1 MASFDKGN
9 TLFVGDFVNPN
20 TPLWLS
26 ALNPVVPPANI
37 TVSTLT
43 TAPSGGIIM
52 TSDGVAL
59 PNTNYA
65 ELNFNRATGGS
76 ITATQLTQNVSKDVP
91 TKVADGDYLTVATQ
105 NHTVYDDLALA
116 GLQIFGNQVT
126 NPLANTG
133 AAGYLTQGDTPYS
146 IILHTGSFETG
157 DIIANNATVSTLQ
170 VSSFTEIGLFNTD
183 VFTASTVNTNFF
195 NTNQAQFSTLTSR
208 IANIETIN
216 SSTITAEFINVS
228 TLRASTFSIL
238 NNAVISSL
246 TVSTLGVTNAN
257 LNNIST
263 GIMTVGIANISTL
276 NTDGGDV
283 ITSTLVSE
291 NVSSV
296 TAVLKEIF
304 VSTMNFNATVSPN
317 IDLGLGSLVG
327 GIVGAVGANA
337 LSIGLGAA
345 GLGTGIAGLAL
356 ARKSGTGIDPTVFQ
370 TINGTSQLQFSTLGQ
385 PTLTVF
391 TLTDEL
397 DYTHAP
403 GSTIY
408 TSTIIPAGSR
418 AVRTV
423 SDPLNLANSDGGLG
437 LGIQGYSQ
445 WESVYPGTLQL
456 NESSI
461 TTTGNGSKI
470 IMSPAPGANIS
481 IIGDGGLFMTPRV
494 DGTGTIQ
501 IDATTIYFN
510 SGNLDVYE
518 SVFVGRISTLSS
530 IQGASGVP
538 VSVYPGIITSTL
550 AVSSLTVGATTQPTF
565 VTSTLTTGTLSVTNS
580 AAVSQT
586 VRLATNG
593 GQIGS
598 LGVFVGQTVLN
609 PPVDGNSMSVQ
620 NDIQCESLGARS
632 LLFTRGSLTA
642 QGTSYLSSIQAISVS
657 SIAMQSSSIATNV
670 LTAPSIVTNFING
683 LQMTPSPPISGNYG
697 TQWGT
702 FVIAGL
708 RFMWGI
714 TNGNQS
720 PPYYSTGTFT
730 PNFGAVPIVLLT
742 PYTFANV
749 PSWWSVVDVRVNG
762 FTSLGLNEPGRPFA
776 TQCQWLAIGPA

>member
-1 MASFDKGN
+1 MSVLFQGVYSAPDK
-9 TLFVGDFVNPN
+9 
-20 TPLWLS
+20 PLWLS
-26 ALNPVVPPANI
+26 ATNNIIAPANI
-37 TVSTLT
+37 TVSSIT
-43 TAPSGGIIM
+43 TSASGGLVL
-52 TSDGVAL
+52 TASTDPA
-59 PNTNYA
+59 P
-65 ELNFNRATGGS
+65 
-76 ITATQLTQNVSKDVP
+76 ATQYGSVSFARAGGNPPTLLEQNVSKNVP
-91 TKVADGDYLTVATQ
+91 TKATDFDYLTVSKNAG
-105 NHTVYDDLALA
+105 TVYDDLALA
-116 GLQIFGNQVT
+116 GLQIYGNQVT
-126 NPLANTG
+126 SPAANTG
-133 AAGYLTQGDTPYS
+133 AAGYLTQGDLPYS
-146 IILHTGSFETG
+146 VTLHTGIFTTG
-157 DIIANNATVSTLQ
+157 NLKASAATVSTLT
-170 VSSFTEIGLFNTD
+170 VSSLTETGVFNSD
-183 VFTASTVNTNFF
+183 IFNASTVNTNFF
-195 NTNQAQFSTLTSR
+195 NTNQAQFSTLTSK

-216 SSTITAEFINVS
+216 SSTITAEIVNVS

-257 LNNIST
+257 LTNLSVGTMYVGLATIS
-263 GIMTVGIANISTL
+263 SL
-276 NTDGGDV
+276 NTKGGDV

-291 NVSSV
+291 NLSTV
-296 TAVLKEIF
+296 TAVLKEMF
-304 VSTMNFNATVSPN
+304 VSTMSFNATVSPN

-445 WESVYPGTLQL
+445 WESIYPGTLQL

-470 IMSPAPGANIS
+470 IMSSAPGANIS

-501 IDATTIYFN
+501 IDATSIYFN

-550 AVSSLTVGATTQPTF
+550 TVSSLTVGATTQPTF

-593 GQIGS
+593 GQLGS

-620 NDIQCESLGARS
+620 NDIQCETLGARS
-632 LLFTRGSLTA
+632 LLFTRGGVIA
-642 QGTSYLSSIQAISVS
+642 QGASQLSSIQAISVS

-670 LTAPSIVTNFING
+670 LTAPSVITNLLSG
-683 LQMTPSPPISGNYG
+683 LGMTPSPPISGTYG

-708 RFMWGI
+708 RIMWGI

-730 PNFGAVPIVLLT
+730 PNFGGVPLVFLT
-742 PYTFANV
+742 SLTFSNV
-749 PSWWSVVDVRVNG
+749 PSWWSVVNVAVNG

-776 TQCQWLAIGPA
+776 AACQWLAIGPA